1 MNKIFNIR
9 TAIGLA
15 CIIAALVLAYKPSIG
30 PRPIENDLSV
40 LNIEKPS
47 DDILQIVTPMAQAIT
62 DPTDKAKLA
71 IFNQE
76 FSTRLLKYDTDI
88 QKLNDVYVLAASTFF
103 EDSLKN
109 KYDNL
114 DTNIIKLI
122 ELVTTDENH
131 TITPEEKEKISKNFL
146 GFSWALI
153 YR

>member
-1 MNKIFNIR
+1 MKKLVNVR

-15 CIIAALVLAYKPSIG
+15 CILLALVLAYKPSVT
-30 PRPIENDLSV
+30 PIENDLSV
-40 LNIEKPS
+40 LNIEKPT
-47 DDILQIVTPMAQAIT
+47 DDILEVVVPMAKAIT

-76 FSTRLLKYDTDI
+76 FSNRVTKYDADI
-88 QKLNDVYVLAASTFF
+88 QKLNDVYVLAAATFF
-103 EDSLKN
+103 EDSIKD

-114 DTNIIKLI
+114 DQDIIKLI
-122 ELVTTDENH
+122 NMVTTDENH
-131 TITPEEKEKISKNFL
+131 ALTPEEKNKISKNFL